1 MTIETRVTT
10 IIPIDHLMGEV
21 KKRHDTGYRLVQ
33 IGCGQFDNLFEINY
47 SFERDMTFENLRIII
62 DEKTQIPSITDLYK
76 AAFVYENEIHDLF
89 GILIHGIAID
99 YQGTFI
105 RTAQKYPFQNPHNE
119 VNTTQTHNAEGD

>member
-1 MTIETRVTT
+1 MTTEHQVTT

-47 SFERDMTFENLRIII
+47 SFEKEMTFENLRIVL
-62 DEKTQIPSITDLYK
+62 DEKTEIPSITDLYK
-76 AAFVYENEIHDLF
+76 AAFVYENEIRDLY
-89 GILIHGIAID
+89 GVLIHGIAID

-105 RTAQKYPFQNPHNE
+105 RTAQKHPFRNSEKDQNTIHTEKGGGN
-119 VNTTQTHNAEGD
+119 